1 MESTD
6 HRSSAVTAG
15 GGGPRASRTW
25 LAQSDLP
32 QRPANVREAL
42 RALDAV
48 TERLLGDDDARATFP
63 DVYAIVTRQMAERV
77 DLGAGAFFHDP
88 RWISR
93 LAGRFCERYL
103 DTLRW
108 SLAGSAQDC
117 DAWDIAYDA
126 CERGGRL
133 PIQHLMLG
141 ISAHINYDLAIG
153 VYRTLAEGDVAPD
166 SRPLRRYKHDLDRV
180 NDLLQ
185 ASIPEVFAHLIGRH
199 RCDASRL
206 IFRRAYTL
214 SRWAALQIL
223 ASWRARVWDDAL
235 AMLGPARPRCA
246 AGSCSAWIA
255 ARGGTRACSPCPARP
270 PRALAGRPQPARR
283 APHSAR
289 PSARLSS
296 RFPDYDGAASGPK
309 PRSSGALRP
318 QRHTR
323 GGRPASVAT
332 TAVSSAGSMGLGR
345 CDEYPASSARVRS
358 WTVA

>member
-1 MESTD
+1 MENME
-6 HRSSAVTAG
+6 HRG
-15 GGGPRASRTW
+15 GAAPASRRARGASRAW
-25 LAQSDLP
+25 LERSDLP

-63 DVYAIVTRQMAERV
+63 DVYAIVTRQIADRV

-108 SLAGSAQDC
+108 SMDGGAQDC
-117 DAWDIAYDA
+117 DAWDIAYAA
-126 CERGGRL
+126 CARGGRL

-153 VYRTLAEGDVAPD
+153 IYRTLAEAEAAPD
-166 SRPLRRYKHDLDRV
+166 ARALRRYKHDFDRV

-206 IFRRAYTL
+206 IFRRAYAL
-214 SRWAALQIL
+214 SRWAALQIV
-223 ASWRARVWDDAL
+223 STWRERVWADAL
-235 AMLGPARPRCA
+235 AMLGA
-246 AGSCSAWIA
+246 A
-255 ARGGTRACSPCPARP
+255 T
-270 PRALAGRPQPARR
+270 
-283 APHSAR
+283 
-289 PSARLSS
+289 PSARNRVVLRMERRSRRYARLLSVPA
-296 RFPDYDGAASGPK
+296 FASGVRVAVAPPA
-309 PRSSGALRP
+309 PRKLLSMLFSQAQPRA
-318 QRHTR
+318 
-323 GGRPASVAT
+323 GRPASVAT
-332 TAVSSAGSMGLGR
+332 TAVSSAGSIGLGK